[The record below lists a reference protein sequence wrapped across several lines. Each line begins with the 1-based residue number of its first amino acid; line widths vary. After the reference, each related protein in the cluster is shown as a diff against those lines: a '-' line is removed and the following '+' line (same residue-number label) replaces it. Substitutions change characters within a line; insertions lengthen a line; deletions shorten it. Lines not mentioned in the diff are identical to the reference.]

1 MADLEQNGGLSDVFG
16 TSEQWTDQLSDRRRK
31 KRKAQNSKGSS
42 SDNKIDIE
50 KFKTLNTDEKLS
62 ALFTKFDNNNEHLT
76 ALESKMNQCLQISS
90 DIRNNKTRIDNHET
104 RLLLSEYK
112 SVDLEARS
120 RRKNLLFSGFTEE
133 RDENCVIQ
141 ISNFLRESLGIQS
154 EVCIDRAHR
163 LGRFKRDQHRQII
176 IAFRDF
182 SDVQL
187 ILSKAYKLKGSKY
200 SINRDY
206 PQEIVN
212 ARKSLWKEYKSLKS
226 NNPDKRV
233 HLVYPAK
240 ILMDGRVVSD
250 AFPLWGEVMN
260 GQRINCKHS
269 SVKHTQ
275 YTSCD
280 SRAADYH
287 NTPTRNTSRSSV
299 SSEEALPNSQSRTL
313 PRRESRSPN
322 RRGRAR
328 SPHRHDHY
336 RSNQTVDSDKPAK
349 SQSKIGNDPNIRR
362 PWDSTGD
369 AQTTTTA

>member
-1 MADLEQNGGLSDVFG
+1 MADLEQNGGPSDVFG

-42 SDNKIDIE
+42 SDNKMDID

-104 RLLLSEYK
+104 RLLLLEYK

-120 RRKNLLFSGFTEE
+120 RRKNLLFSGFREE
-133 RDENCVIQ
+133 RDENCVMQ
-141 ISNFLRESLGIQS
+141 ISDFLRQSLDIQS

-163 LGRFKRDQHRQII
+163 LSRFKRDQHRHVIV
-176 IAFRDF
+176 AFRDF
-182 SDVQL
+182 GDVQL

-260 GQRINCKHS
+260 GQRINYKHS

-275 YTSCD
+275 YTSRD
-280 SRAADYH
+280 SRAADHH

-299 SSEEALPNSQSRTL
+299 SSEEASSNSQSRTL
-313 PRRESRSPN
+313 PDANLVLPT
-322 RRGRAR
+322 
-328 SPHRHDHY
+328 D
-336 RSNQTVDSDKPAK
+336 VDAPGAHIDMIT
-349 SQSKIGNDPNIRR
+349 IGVTRL
-362 PWDSTGD
+362 
-369 AQTTTTA
+369 